1 MSNQVVNATIRVR
14 AIPLGALEQIMDLIA
29 EEANRVSCDF
39 TPTQEQLLVGV
50 DKKPQ
55 LWSRDKPLSSVR
67 GHGKM
72 EK

>member
-1 MSNQVVNATIRVR
+1 
-14 AIPLGALEQIMDLIA
+14 MDLIA